1 METTRQKKIAS
12 VLQQDLA
19 EIFQLVAKSTFTGTL
34 ITVSKVRVTPDLGL
48 CKVYLSVF
56 PTKYSDEVMVH
67 VEANAPALRN
77 ELGQRVRHQL
87 RVVPNLKYYLDDSLD
102 YQENIERLLKG
113 GGENPIR

>member
-1 METTRQKKIAS
+1 
-12 VLQQDLA
+12 
-19 EIFQLVAKSTFTGTL
+19 
-34 ITVSKVRVTPDLGL
+34 
-48 CKVYLSVF
+48 
-56 PTKYSDEVMVH
+56 MVH